1 MIKRQ
6 TMVDYRFHI
15 IKMIN
20 RKISQTEEKGWKELC
35 KNDNTTAF
43 YECMAQTKVLKE
55 LLESIKE
62 DTVYQSIFKNDL
74 KSQIYDLKGDVE

>member
-6 TMVDYRFHI
+6 TLVDYRFHI

-20 RKISQTEEKGWKELC
+20 RKISQTQEKCWKELC
-35 KNDNTTAF
+35 NNNDTNAFLECTAQ
-43 YECMAQTKVLKE
+43 EKVLKE

-62 DTVYQSIFKNDL
+62 DTAYQSIFK
-74 KSQIYDLKGDVE
+74 EEFP

>member
-20 RKISQTEEKGWKELC
+20 RKISQTQEKGWKELC
-35 KNDNTTAF
+35 KNDNTDTF
-43 YECMAQTKVLKE
+43 VECIAQEKILKE
-55 LLESIKE
+55 LLKSIKE
-62 DTVYQSIFKNDL
+62 DTAYQSIFKENL
-74 KSQIYDLKGDVE
+74 KSENI

>member
-20 RKISQTEEKGWKELC
+20 RKISQTEEKGWKEFC
-35 KNDNTTAF
+35 ENDNTDAFLECTAQ
-43 YECMAQTKVLKE
+43 EKVLKE
-55 LLESIKE
+55 LLKDIKE
-62 DTVYQSIFKNDL
+62 DTAYQSIFKD
-74 KSQIYDLKGDVE
+74 E

>member
-20 RKISQTEEKGWKELC
+20 RKISQTQEKGWKELC
-35 KNDNTTAF
+35 NNDNTAAF
-43 YECMAQTKVLKE
+43 HECMAQEKVLKE

-62 DTVYQSIFKNDL
+62 DTAYQSLFK
-74 KSQIYDLKGDVE
+74 KGDVDD

>member
-20 RKISQTEEKGWKELC
+20 RKISQTQEKCWKELC
-35 KNDNTTAF
+35 NNDNTTAF
-43 YECMAQTKVLKE
+43 HEYIAQEKVLKE

-62 DTVYQSIFKNDL
+62 DTAYQSLFK
-74 KSQIYDLKGDVE
+74 KGDVE